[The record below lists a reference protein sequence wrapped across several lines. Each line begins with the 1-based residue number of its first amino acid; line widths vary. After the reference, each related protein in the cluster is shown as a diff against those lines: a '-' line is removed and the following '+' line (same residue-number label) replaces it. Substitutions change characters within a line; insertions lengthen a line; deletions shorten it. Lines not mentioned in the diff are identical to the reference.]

1 MNAAP
6 VALTI
11 LLISTE
17 TLGSMVDI
25 SMQVFP
31 APSTGRIV
39 LYTLMECSD
48 FGTIEMMTSDFSAS
62 STESL
67 QGTAPLEASSST
79 FAGMKS
85 KQ

>member
-1 MNAAP
+1 M
-6 VALTI
+6 
-11 LLISTE
+11 
-17 TLGSMVDI
+17 
-25 SMQVFP
+25 
-31 APSTGRIV
+31 
-39 LYTLMECSD
+39 YTLMECSD

-67 QGTAPLEASSST
+67 QGTAPLEANSST